1 VTTDYTGLV
10 EFIVKNI
17 VENPD
22 AVEVDGNS
30 RRHRSQTVEVRLDP
44 TDVGRVIGKG
54 GKNIEAIRA
63 VVKAAAIKDHTR
75 VNVEVITEDDL
86 RAEDGYDEGSE
97 ADEAPDAGEV
107 MSEGTAP
114 EAVAEVTDASTEPA
128 EGLEDGTDGEAPA
141 TTPEPAAAP
150 TGDYPVT
157 TGGTSEQ

>member
-1 VTTDYTGLV
+1 VTTDYAGLV

-17 VENPD
+17 VEKPE

-63 VVKAAAIKDHTR
+63 VVKAAAIKDHQR

-86 RAEDGYDEGSE
+86 DDQGDYRAEDVAG
-97 ADEAPDAGEV
+97 AGEPTIGDV
-107 MSEGTAP
+107 ADDPQPTSAAGYGEAGVEAEPAP
-114 EAVAEVTDASTEPA
+114 ASGEHPVAAREPA
-128 EGLEDGTDGEAPA
+128 EE
-141 TTPEPAAAP
+141 
-150 TGDYPVT
+150 
-157 TGGTSEQ
+157 

>member
-1 VTTDYTGLV
+1 MTTDYTGLV

-17 VENPD
+17 VENPE

-86 RAEDGYDEGSE
+86 RDEPGDDDAEALE
-97 ADEAPDAGEV
+97 AGQV
-107 MSEGTAP
+107 MSEDTEPG
-114 EAVAEVTDASTEPA
+114 AVDEVTDASTGAA
-128 EGLEDGTDGEAPA
+128 EGLEDGIDVEAPA
-141 TTPEPAAAP
+141 TQPEPAAAP
-150 TGDYPVT
+150 AEEHPVSARGAT
-157 TGGTSEQ
+157 EE